1 MTAESPARGLS
12 FRDFRYNPAMAEGI
26 LPALVFWVLNQ
37 VADPRVAIAASF
49 ATAVV
54 VFYRNRDS
62 GVIRFLSSVSFAII
76 AASAVVGLVLE
87 SDKAFAAQN
96 IVSDFLT
103 VPLALGTI
111 AVGRPLV
118 GMVTRELVPA
128 VRPLLAVDHRAFV
141 WLTLIVVVVNIT
153 TGIIR
158 WYMLDALSTN
168 NYVILS
174 RVLGLPFNVLYF
186 AVCFYWVRWEIE
198 KAMATEAVGA
208 AT

>member
-1 MTAESPARGLS
+1 M
-12 FRDFRYNPAMAEGI
+12 RDFRYNPAMAEGI

-37 VADPRVAIAASF
+37 FSDPRVAIAASF

-62 GVIRFLSSVSFAII
+62 GVIRFLSAMSFAII
-76 AASAVVGLVLE
+76 AASAVVGLVFE

-103 VPLALGTI
+103 VPMALGTI
-111 AVGRPLV
+111 FVGRPLV

-128 VRPLLAVDHRAFV
+128 VRPLMAVDHSAFV
-141 WLTLIVVVVNIT
+141 WLTVIVVAVNFT
-153 TGIIR
+153 TGVIR

-168 NYVILS
+168 DYVILS
-174 RVLGLPFNVLYF
+174 RVLGVPFNILYF
-186 AVCFYWVRWEIE
+186 AVCFYWVRWEVE
-198 KAMATEAVGA
+198 RAMAAQTVA
-208 AT
+208 AAR